1 MENVENNGS
10 FSLNNSI
17 QSNKNNNF
25 NQQINQQNNNYSTY
39 NLSYY
44 RQKIKDF
51 FDLMNKIILGQ
62 EDTIKKIFIAVLT
75 SNHVL
80 VEGAPGLAKTK
91 MIKTLQK
98 LTSLKFSRI
107 QFTPDLL
114 PSDILGYEIFKD
126 GRFIVRKGPIF
137 ANLVLADEINRAPPK
152 TQSALL
158 EAMAEKQVTIGTRIF
173 RLDRPF
179 FVMATQNPIEQE
191 GTFPLPEA
199 QLDRFMFK
207 LIVNYP
213 SYEIERK
220 ILDLVEEE
228 EKIELREIFN
238 KNEIL
243 ELQKLVKNIYV
254 DKKIKDLIAFIV
266 TRTRESEILE
276 YGASPRATISFLL
289 ASKAKAFI
297 EGRDFVIPEDIFYIF
312 DDILRHRIKIKEEY
326 ELEGWTI
333 NKYLKKLRKEAEK
346 KIKNLY

>member
-1 MENVENNGS
+1 MDE
-10 FSLNNSI
+10 
-17 QSNKNNNF
+17 
-25 NQQINQQNNNYSTY
+25 QIEKKEEANL
-39 NLSYY
+39 NLSILREKI
-44 RQKIKDF
+44 RQF
-51 FDLMNKIILGQ
+51 FDIMNKVIIGQ
-62 EDTIKKIFIAVLT
+62 EDTIKKIFMAVLT

-91 MIKTLQK
+91 MIKTLHR

-114 PSDILGYEIFKD
+114 PSDILGYEIYKE
-126 GRFIVRKGPIF
+126 GKFIVRKGPIF

-158 EAMAEKQVTIGTRIF
+158 EAMAEKQVTIGNRIF

-213 SYEIERK
+213 DYHTERR

-228 EKIELREIFN
+228 ERIQIPQLFSKY
-238 KNEIL
+238 EIL
-243 ELQKLVKNIYV
+243 EMQRLVKNIYV
-254 DKKIKDLIAFIV
+254 DPKIKDLIAFII
-266 TRTRESEILE
+266 TKTRESDILA

-289 ASKAKAFI
+289 AGKAKAFL
-297 EGRDFVIPEDIFYIF
+297 ESRDFVIPEDIFYVF
-312 DDILRHRIKIKEEY
+312 DDILRHRLKVKEEY
-326 ELEGWTI
+326 ELEGWSVD
-333 NKYLKKLRKEAEK
+333 KYLKKLKKQAEK
-346 KIKNLY
+346 KLKEL

>member
-1 MENVENNGS
+1 VNEITE
-10 FSLNNSI
+10 
-17 QSNKNNNF
+17 
-25 NQQINQQNNNYSTY
+25 
-39 NLSYY
+39 Y
-44 RQKIKDF
+44 REKIKEF
-51 FDLMNKIILGQ
+51 FEKMNKVILGQ
-62 EDTIKKIFIAVLT
+62 EDTIKKVFIAILT

-91 MIKTLQK
+91 MIKTLQR

-114 PSDILGYEIFKD
+114 PSDILGYEIFREGK
-126 GRFIVRKGPIF
+126 FIVRKGPIF
-137 ANLVLADEINRAPPK
+137 ANLILADEINRAPPK

-158 EAMAEKQVTIGTRIF
+158 EAMAEKQVTIGNRIF

-213 SYEIERK
+213 DYNIERK

-228 EKIELREIFN
+228 ERIELREIFT
-238 KNEIL
+238 KQDIL
-243 ELQKLVKNIYV
+243 NLQKLVKSVYV
-254 DKKIKDLIAFIV
+254 DPKIKDLIAYIITE
-266 TRTRESEILE
+266 TRKSEILE
-276 YGASPRATISFLL
+276 YGASPRATISFLF
-289 ASKAKAFI
+289 AGKAKAFL
-297 EGRDFVIPEDIFYIF
+297 EGRDFVIPDDIFYVF

-333 NKYLKKLRKEAEK
+333 EKYLKKLKRNAEK
-346 KIKNLY
+346 KIKF